1 MTAARALLSTAE
13 AADLTG
19 LSTEWFYLARKK
31 GDGPPYLRVT
41 SRIVKY
47 DRDDLLSWFRQFR
60 VGQ

>member
-1 MTAARALLSTAE
+1 MTARALLSTTE

-19 LSTEWFYLARKK
+19 LSPEWFFLARKK

-47 DRDDLLSWFRQFR
+47 DRDDLLNWFRQFR
-60 VGQ
+60 VEP

>member
-1 MTAARALLSTAE
+1 MTARALLSTTE

-19 LSTEWFYLARKK
+19 LSPEWFFCARKN

-47 DRDDLLSWFRQFR
+47 DRDDLLGWFRQFR
-60 VGQ
+60 VAQ

>member
-1 MTAARALLSTAE
+1 MTARALLSTIE

-19 LSTEWFYLARKK
+19 LSSEWFFLARKK

-47 DRDDLLSWFRQFR
+47 DRDELLGWFRQFR
-60 VGQ
+60 VEQ